1 MKQWKSALTGTA
13 ILALI
18 GSVFYIAGLP
28 LFGSTAYA
36 EDGEA
41 MRDHVKIEKTLPGGT
56 KVTVVE
62 GTDPAD
68 ATSGGAPAA
77 AVSEP
82 KAPRAATEKPAALA
96 EPAGAE
102 PKAARMP
109 AEMPAALAEPHK
121 ARLAVLPAVFSEH
134 FHPVF
139 KFSEK
144 IESSGQLNLK
154 MIFTTERESR
164 MEAPSFTLSLTE
176 AFVGSRKFD
185 VLERARLNETLQEID
200 FGESDYADVSKAVPM
215 GKALN
220 AEFVAL
226 SEVEVIHLVME
237 LKDIPYVDS
246 VVPKLKGK
254 MIARIRV
261 VDVATTKVVAACRE
275 EVEVERKLKA
285 NDPFIDS
292 EAMNLVMDLYQA
304 ESLRLLH
311 RTLEAIY
318 PVRLLKVETGRVLLN
333 RGEGAISVG
342 DEFGIYSL
350 GQELVDPDTNE
361 PLGSSETRVAML
373 KVTRIAPKFSEAEI
387 VEGAEALKGDVGA
400 FLCRETAKSIAA
412 KTTVSPRAL
421 NW

>member
-28 LFGSTAYA
+28 LFGSVAHA
-36 EDGEA
+36 EDGDA
-41 MRDHVKIEKTLPGGT
+41 VRDHIKIEKTMPGGAQ
-56 KVTVVE
+56 VTVVE
-62 GTDPAD
+62 GTDPAVPT
-68 ATSGGAPAA
+68 AGETQAVAA
-77 AVSEP
+77 AEP
-82 KAPRAATEKPAALA
+82 KASPPDEVTPALA
-96 EPAGAE
+96 KPAGAE
-102 PKAARMP
+102 PTAARVP

-121 ARLAVLPAVFSEH
+121 ARLAVLPTVFSEH

-154 MIFTTERESR
+154 MIFTAERESR

-185 VLERARLNETLQEID
+185 VLERARLNETLQEIN
-200 FGESDYADVSKAVPM
+200 FGESDYADVTKAVPM

-220 AEFVAL
+220 AEFVVL
-226 SEVEVIHLVME
+226 SEVEVIHLVTE

-318 PVRLLKVETGRVLLN
+318 PVRLLNVEAGRVFLN

-342 DEFGIYSL
+342 DEFGVYSL
-350 GQELVDPDTNE
+350 GQDLVDPDTNE
-361 PLGSSETRVAML
+361 PLGSSETQVAML